1 MAHAKSNHRTARQI
15 ATLQARL
22 SELQETLDAI
32 RSGAVDA
39 LVVAGPE
46 GDQIFTLKGADE
58 SYRVLVEAMNE
69 GAVTVDGEGTILYS
83 NTRFAMLL
91 KTPLEKV
98 LGVPLPGFIALAER
112 DRFRDFL
119 KHSAQRNA
127 TLETTLLAADGSE
140 YTVLISANPLTVSDL
155 AGICIVVTDITDRK
169 IMEKAQRDLAK
180 NIIEAQENER
190 QRVARELHDGV
201 NQLLSSTTHR
211 LHDLEDRLVGQHRPL
226 RRNLIETRQLV
237 ERTITEIR
245 AISRNLRP
253 SELDDLGLLPAMRVL
268 GTEFRTRNRIRAN
281 FRLGDP
287 VPALPPLIELTIY
300 RITQEALGN
309 VEKHSRATA
318 VEVRL
323 AFSPTAAVLRVKD
336 DGCGFAGQAPQN
348 GSHWGLINMRERASH
363 VNGRLQVRSQ
373 AGRGTEIELTI
384 PL

>member
-1 MAHAKSNHRTARQI
+1 MAQVKSKHRTTRQI

-32 RSGAVDA
+32 RSGAIDA

-69 GAVTVDGEGTILYS
+69 GAATVDGEGTILYS
-83 NTRFAMLL
+83 NTRFAILL

-98 LGVPLPGFIALAER
+98 LGAPLPGFIALAER

>member
-1 MAHAKSNHRTARQI
+1 
-15 ATLQARL
+15 
-22 SELQETLDAI
+22 
-32 RSGAVDA
+32 
-39 LVVAGPE
+39 
-46 GDQIFTLKGADE
+46 
-58 SYRVLVEAMNE
+58 
-69 GAVTVDGEGTILYS
+69 
-83 NTRFAMLL
+83 
-91 KTPLEKV
+91 
-98 LGVPLPGFIALAER
+98 
-112 DRFRDFL
+112 
-119 KHSAQRNA
+119 
-127 TLETTLLAADGSE
+127 
-140 YTVLISANPLTVSDL
+140 LISANPLTVSDL

-201 NQLLSSTTHR
+201 NQLLSSTKHR